1 MAKRGWG
8 GTRQMAGPHMP
19 PFPSCVTL
27 EEFLYLS
34 QLQLLHMK
42 SRDVDIL
49 ATGLL

>member
-1 MAKRGWG
+1 MAKGGWG
-8 GTRQMAGPHMP
+8 GTRQMAGPHTP
-19 PFPSCVTL
+19 PFPSCVTF

-34 QLQLLHMK
+34 ELQLLHMK